1 VLVVLV
7 VEMTGNFIVSVEC
20 DEDDAVVENVLESCA
35 TLIPISAVTPVVD
48 IFSITEELPAYVVD
62 VN

>member
-1 VLVVLV
+1 VVLV
-7 VEMTGNFIVSVEC
+7 VEMTGSFIVSVES
-20 DEDDAVVENVLESCA
+20 DEDDAVVENVLESCVK
-35 TLIPISAVTPVVD
+35 LVPSSAFTPVVD